1 MAAQI
6 ECDPLTQAQSEVML
20 LLASGLLGKE
30 IADTLKV
37 SQSAVKD
44 RINRAKDRLEARTT
58 VQAVARYLSLLHTEQ
73 TNQTKEN
80 PNENFC

>member
-6 ECDPLTQAQSEVML
+6 EYDPLTQAQSEVML

-58 VQAVARYLSLLHTEQ
+58 VQAVARYLTLLHTEQ
-73 TNQTKEN
+73 TDQPNQGE
-80 PNENFC
+80 FQ